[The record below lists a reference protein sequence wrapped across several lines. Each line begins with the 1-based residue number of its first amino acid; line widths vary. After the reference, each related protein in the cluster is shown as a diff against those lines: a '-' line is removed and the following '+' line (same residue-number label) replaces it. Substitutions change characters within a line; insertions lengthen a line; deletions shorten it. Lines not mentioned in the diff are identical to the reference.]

1 MKTNLYYIYELLY
14 GVISILLIV
23 SIIFLPIG
31 YAMYDKWL
39 DMASKSLKLKGEDNE
54 DR

>member
-1 MKTNLYYIYELLY
+1 MVKIMKNNLYYVYELLY

-31 YAMYDKWL
+31 YVMYNKWL
-39 DMASKSLKLKGEDNE
+39 DMASKSLKIRGEE
-54 DR
+54 